1 MIQISH
7 RCLKIC
13 ALFILSMC
21 CVSSEWV
28 ADNSTLFAERNL
40 QNVEWHEIR
49 DNLVDSNQV
58 PNEALDGVYSEC
70 ILGLSFACLQRKLIA
85 FLFELDRVKSIN
97 LFGDAV
103 MVIRKKN
110 VPVDTAESA
119 RIAQYVDQSYLKEV
133 IDHLVDRFF
142 DNHFLRVRIPRY
154 LDGSE
159 AMEAGE
165 EDLLYL
171 DIDFRTDHQI
181 SEREGEF
188 FEHCL
193 SLF

>member
-1 MIQISH
+1 MIQILYK
-7 RCLKIC
+7 CLKIC
-13 ALFILSMC
+13 ALLILSMC
-21 CVSSEWV
+21 CVSSEWA
-28 ADNSTLFAERNL
+28 ADNSTLVADSNL

-49 DNLVDSNQV
+49 DNLIDSNHV
-58 PNEALDGVYSEC
+58 PNEALNGVYSEC

-97 LFGDAV
+97 LFGNAV

-154 LDGSE
+154 LDDYG
-159 AMEAGE
+159 AVEAGE
-165 EDLLYL
+165 ELLYL
-171 DIDFRTDHQI
+171 DIDFKTDHLI
-181 SEREGEF
+181 SEREGKF
-188 FEHCL
+188 FECL
-193 SLF
+193 LYLY